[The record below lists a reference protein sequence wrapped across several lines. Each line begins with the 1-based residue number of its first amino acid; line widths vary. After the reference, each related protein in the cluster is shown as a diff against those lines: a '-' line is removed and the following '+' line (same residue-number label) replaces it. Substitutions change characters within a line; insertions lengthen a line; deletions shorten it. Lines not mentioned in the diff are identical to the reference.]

1 LGDLSFFLA
10 GTVKDIQ
17 ENKMFVE
24 FLYNGKVYMEE
35 ADAPCDYLK
44 SCGLVIL
51 TRTDCWFY

>member
-24 FLYNGKVYMEE
+24 FLYNVKVYMEE

-51 TRTDCWFY
+51 TRTDC